1 MSSIFTAL
9 TSAAKSFCV
18 RLYDA
23 RALRHFS
30 QTFHAASLGW
40 KPRTGDGKCFK
51 NGRQFAAWIG
61 LVPKQRSSGGRSRLL
76 GISKRGDRYLRTLL
90 IHGARAALGRTR
102 GKQDPRS
109 LWLLKMRERRHAN
122 VVAVALANKNAR
134 IAWGLLASGMN
145 YDQHLTVSSA

>member
-1 MSSIFTAL
+1 MGRARDLVGTTSGFASIDPL
-9 TSAAKSFCV
+9 
-18 RLYDA
+18 
-23 RALRHFS
+23 
-30 QTFHAASLGW
+30 
-40 KPRTGDGKCFK
+40 KPRAYRDQTPKK
-51 NGRQFAAWIG
+51 NRKNRAQ
-61 LVPKQRSSGGRSRLL
+61 LVKPG
-76 GISKRGDRYLRTLL
+76 YLRTLL

>member
-1 MSSIFTAL
+1 MVGERPQIIKQVSTRERGSPWDRGPITATAL
-9 TSAAKSFCV
+9 VAA
-18 RLYDA
+18 A
-23 RALRHFS
+23 
-30 QTFHAASLGW
+30 
-40 KPRTGDGKCFK
+40 GDGKQNAAS
-51 NGRQFAAWIG
+51 NGSQFGPWIG
-61 LVPKQRSSGGRSRLL
+61 LVPKQRSSWWARLL
-76 GISKRGDRYLRTLL
+76 GISQRGDRYLRTLL